1 MLIIKKSV
9 PVVIRAVTETEVFF
23 IEEETRRS
31 TTDQDTCMGVV
42 ERRQLHYNLVM
53 FKSTGADVLDGRA
66 TIVAAL
72 S

>member
-31 TTDQDTCMGVV
+31 TTDQDTCMGVR
-42 ERRQLHYNLVM
+42 E
-53 FKSTGADVLDGRA
+53 
-66 TIVAAL
+66 
-72 S
+72 